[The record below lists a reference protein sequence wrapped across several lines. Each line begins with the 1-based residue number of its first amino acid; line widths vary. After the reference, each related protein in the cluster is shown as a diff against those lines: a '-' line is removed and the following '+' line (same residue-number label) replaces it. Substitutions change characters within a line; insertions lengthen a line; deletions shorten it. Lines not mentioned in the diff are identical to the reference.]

1 MLHEKFS
8 LDGLQV
14 LPFVDYLG
22 IWGAF
27 IASSDFL
34 VSPSVG
40 LFLEGDL

>member
-22 IWGAF
+22 IWGASLLPA
-27 IASSDFL
+27 IFL
-34 VSPSVG
+34 LVQV
-40 LFLEGDL
+40 